1 MSETFN
7 VIKFKYEHG
16 AYDIKDL
23 TDLVPYFI
31 TEDEFFEIT
40 RVNYDIVVNENKKR
54 EIT

>member
-1 MSETFN
+1 MSENFY

-23 TDLVPYFI
+23 IDLVPYFI

-40 RVNYDIVVNENKKR
+40 RVYYDIVVNKNKKR